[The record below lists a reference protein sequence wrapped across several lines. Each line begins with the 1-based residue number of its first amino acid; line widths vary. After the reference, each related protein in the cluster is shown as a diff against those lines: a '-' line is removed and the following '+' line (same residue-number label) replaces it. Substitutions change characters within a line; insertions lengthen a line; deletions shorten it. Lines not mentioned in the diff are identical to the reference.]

1 MKTTG
6 TIAPGTGDSALI
18 PGVRLQ
24 AKSPIQVG
32 EDSFAL
38 NVTARGVPVPLD
50 DYLKSLLAPNGFF
63 STRESGATNVARDI
77 SQRIDRMQDRLR
89 DREAALLRQFSV
101 LEQTLGRL
109 KGQSG
114 GVLDQ
119 LANLPLTTSQT
130 AAGS

>member
-1 MKTTG
+1 M
-6 TIAPGTGDSALI
+6 
-18 PGVRLQ
+18 
-24 AKSPIQVG
+24 
-32 EDSFAL
+32 
-38 NVTARGVPVPLD
+38 
-50 DYLKSLLAPNGFF
+50 
-63 STRESGATNVARDI
+63 ARDI
-77 SQRIDRMQDRLR
+77 SQRIDRMQDRLK